1 MDQSLRGERCDNVMR
16 RVFINRIGCAVPAH
30 DVHRKFIDFVPR
42 LIASARDRRLFERM
56 AERSL
61 IEHRYSCLAP
71 GPGQDDLDAD
81 GFYRRGAFPD
91 TRQRMIRYEREALPL
106 ACRAIADLRLKRGG
120 EAITHLL
127 VASCTGFFAPG
138 LDLQLIKHLGFPSSV
153 ERTSVGFMGCYAA
166 MPTLKLARHI
176 VRSAPAARVLVIALE
191 LCTLHLQESGSLDE
205 LLSFLIFGDGCAA
218 ALVSAEPSG
227 MEINAFAATIL
238 PETTDYIT
246 WRVGALGF
254 DMHLSGRIPSAILR
268 DLPAHLGFLLS
279 GTERQNV
286 ALWAIHPGGRTVLD
300 AVEAGLGVAP
310 DALTDSRRILRDFG
324 NISSA
329 SVLFVLRDMMD
340 RGATGQGCSMAFG
353 PGVAVEAMTFSRPQ

>member
-1 MDQSLRGERCDNVMR
+1 MSK

-30 DVHRKFIDFVPR
+30 DVHRKFLDFVPR
-42 LIASARDRRLFERM
+42 LLTSGRERRLFERM
-56 AERSL
+56 VERSR

-71 GPGQDDLDAD
+71 GSTQDDVDAD

-91 TRQRMIRYEREALPL
+91 TRQRMERYEREALPL
-106 ACRAIADLRLKRGG
+106 ACRAVADLGLGLG
-120 EAITHLL
+120 DEAVTHLI

-138 LDLQLIKHLGFPSSV
+138 LDLQLMEHLGLPSTV
-153 ERTSVGFMGCYAA
+153 ERTIVGFMGCYAA
-166 MPTLKLARHI
+166 MPALKLARHI
-176 VRSAPAARVLVIALE
+176 VRSDPAARVLVVALE
-191 LCTLHLQESGSLDE
+191 LCTLHLQESDSLDE

-227 MEINAFAATIL
+227 VEVNAFAAAIF
-238 PETTDYIT
+238 PETTDHIT
-246 WRVGALGF
+246 WRIGALGF
-254 DMHLSGRIPSAILR
+254 GMHLSGRIPSAILCG
-268 DLPAHLGFLLS
+268 LPAQLGFLLS

-286 ALWAIHPGGRTVLD
+286 ALWAVHPGGRTILD
-300 AVEAGLGVAP
+300 AVEEGLGLEP

-324 NISSA
+324 NMSSA

-340 RGATGQGCSMAFG
+340 RGAAGQGCSMAFG